1 MNVMRHKS
9 VAVRKPDYDVLKG
22 LCGKEHRGP
31 SQYISLLIKKEVER
45 RAKDRKMTPDA
56 YVKEDTN
63 REKIALVLKYI

>member
-1 MNVMRHKS
+1 MRHKS

-22 LCGKEHRGP
+22 LCGKEHRGL

-56 YVKEDTN
+56 YVKKILI
-63 REKIALVLKYI
+63 EKK

>member
-31 SQYISLLIKKEVER
+31 SQYISLLIKNDVER
-45 RAKDRKMTPDA
+45 RAKDRKMTPEA
-56 YVKEDTN
+56 YVK
-63 REKIALVLKYI
+63 KILVDKK

>member
-56 YVKEDTN
+56 YIK
-63 REKIALVLKYI
+63 KIQIETKHLSLIHI